1 MVMDITL
8 SARKYIEEVLEMNNA
23 NGIRVYFSG
32 MG

>member
-1 MVMDITL
+1 MDITL
-8 SARKYIEEVLEMNNA
+8 SAKKYIEEVLEMNNA

>member
-8 SARKYIEEVLEMNNA
+8 SAKKYIEEVLEMNNA

>member
-1 MVMDITL
+1 MVMEITL
-8 SARKYIEEVLEMNNA
+8 SAKKYIEEVLEMNDA